1 MRHIAFAA
9 ALAASLALS
18 VPAYAQ
24 TANPPP
30 SITVTGEAQASA
42 PPDLAEI
49 DGGVATEARS
59 AREASEANAKAMTA
73 VMAALKGLGIAER
86 DIRTSRISIF
96 PQMAQGGPGGQ
107 GTPRIAS
114 YRATNHVAVRLRDIA
129 KVAETIDA
137 LVAAGANELGGINFI
152 VSEPSKLLDKARS
165 EAVADAR
172 RKAEIYAQAAN
183 VTIGAPLA
191 ISEDGAAPPPMPYRM
206 DRAAVGKMA
215 TPVAPGEQTLRVGV
229 SVTWEIKGK

>member
-1 MRHIAFAA
+1 MKLTAVVA
-9 ALAASLALS
+9 ALAASVALS
-18 VPAYAQ
+18 ASAIAQ
-24 TANPPP
+24 TPNLPP
-30 SITVTGEAQASA
+30 SVTVTGEAQASA

-49 DGGVATEARS
+49 DGGVATEART

-86 DIRTSRISIF
+86 DVRTSRISIF
-96 PQMAQGGPGGQ
+96 PQMTQGQ
-107 GTPRIAS
+107 GSSAPRIAS
-114 YRATNHVAVRLRDIA
+114 YRATNHVTVRLRDMT

-137 LVAAGANELGGINFI
+137 LVAAGANEIGSINFT
-152 VSEPSKLLDKARS
+152 VSEPSKLLDKAR
-165 EAVADAR
+165 ADAIVDAR

-183 VTIGAPLA
+183 VTLGSPLA

-215 TPVAPGEQTLRVGV
+215 TPIAPGEQTLRVGV